1 MSNTQKCKTIQV
13 HPKHVGSI
21 IGQQGVNIK
30 GLAKSAGK
38 GCRIQH
44 LRERKGSFV
53 ITAWDNSTILRAEIK
68 IKEYV
73 KILDKKQP
81 PVSKKR
87 QYTRSAYPTYEK
99 QRFMNRCEDI
109 FKIVVAD
116 DDEDSKLPWSQ
127 WILTL
132 DRVGNWEDE
141 V

>member
-1 MSNTQKCKTIQV
+1 MPNTQKCKTIKV
-13 HPKHVGSI
+13 NPKHVGSI
-21 IGQQGVNIK
+21 IGQQGVTIK

-44 LRERKGSFV
+44 LREEKGSFV

-81 PVSKKR
+81 QVSKKR
-87 QYTRSAYPTYEK
+87 QYTSPAYPTYPTYPVYET
-99 QRFMNRCEDI
+99 QRFTNKE
-109 FKIVVAD
+109 V
-116 DDEDSKLPWSQ
+116 DEDEDEDDKLPWSQ